1 VKPPLSIGYAPLP
14 VTKDEPLRLELESF
28 FGCVTSR
35 STPRVTGAQALA
47 ALEVA
52 QDILDKI
59 EAHAQL
65 VAQALNVSGKSS

>member
-1 VKPPLSIGYAPLP
+1 MKPPLSIGYAPLP

-28 FGCVTSR
+28 FTCVTSR
-35 STPRVTGAQALA
+35 TAPRVTAEQALA

-59 EAHAQL
+59 EAHARL
-65 VAQALNVSGKSS
+65 VAQALNVTGKSS